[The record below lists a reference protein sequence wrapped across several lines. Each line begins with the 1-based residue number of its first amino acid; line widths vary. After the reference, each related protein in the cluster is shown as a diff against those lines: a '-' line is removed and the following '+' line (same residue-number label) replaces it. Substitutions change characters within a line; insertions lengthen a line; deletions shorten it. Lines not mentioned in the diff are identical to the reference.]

1 MRDCEPVTGFASVRR
16 IVESRPAFVKLDR

>member
-1 MRDCEPVTGFASVRR
+1 MRDCDPVTGFASVRR